1 MNNIDRYAVIGHGI
15 GHSRSPRI
23 HALFAAQT
31 GQALEYGLLDVP
43 ADGFAAA
50 VRSFVAAGGQGLNVT
65 VPFKEAAA
73 ALADA
78 LTPRAQQAGAV
89 NTLARRADGSLLGDN
104 TDGAGL
110 IRDLAA
116 NLGCTLRGARVL
128 LLGAGGAARGI
139 IAPLLAAG
147 VVELAIANHNP
158 ARAAALAR
166 EFAAL
171 GPVQALSAAAIA
183 GPAAPPYDLVLNAT
197 SASLRGELPAVPPGA
212 VAAQTLCYDLAYGT
226 TETAFQ
232 RWARDAGAART
243 AMGLGMLVEQAAE
256 SFLLWRGVRPETAAV
271 RAALTAGADS

>member
-1 MNNIDRYAVIGHGI
+1 MNSIDRYAVIGHGI

-147 VVELAIANHNP
+147 VVELAIANRNP

-197 SASLRGELPAVPPGA
+197 SASLRGELPAVPTGA